1 MCVCVVICA
10 NKCSLIFW
18 VSQRL
23 YLFLRRLECQIVIQF
38 HNQVPCKTEIQF
50 YNQVQTSK
58 NLILISNIEHNSY
71 KEMPGWQF
79 SRWND
84 HISHTLI
91 KKKFSG
97 APVTIISAWY
107 WNLVFTFNIG
117 NETDVQFLSAF
128 ISYYL
133 PTGLFIF

>member
-1 MCVCVVICA
+1 
-10 NKCSLIFW
+10 
-18 VSQRL
+18 
-23 YLFLRRLECQIVIQF
+23 
-38 HNQVPCKTEIQF
+38 
-50 YNQVQTSK
+50 
-58 NLILISNIEHNSY
+58 
-71 KEMPGWQF
+71 MPGWQF
-79 SRWND
+79 SRWNN

-133 PTGLFIF
+133 PTGLFIFKCCIFMHQFMVSPDTDSWNFINMKKQCQKKKVRYMWRLWLTKVNSTQTMDNLYLNFHQEKREIKHCSFTS